1 MLLSR
6 ETKKVR
12 IMKLK
17 KFYLSTCFALLMLF
31 SGNLFAQEERGKK
44 DKAEDVVE
52 MDERQGLKNDA
63 KKALEAFKAKNNS
76 IQGHLDSAAG
86 YAIFPNV
93 GKGAWILGGA
103 AGNGVVY
110 ENGKVVGYTEL
121 RQVDVG
127 FQIGGQAF
135 SEIIIFKTP
144 QALKN
149 FKEGNFEFEGSASAV
164 IWDKGKGEA
173 IQFED
178 GVGVALMPK
187 AGAMAGI
194 SVGGQKFNYG
204 EVQ

>member
-1 MLLSR
+1 M
-6 ETKKVR
+6 
-12 IMKLK
+12 K

-31 SGNLFAQEERGKK
+31 SGNLLAQEEGAKK
-44 DKAEDVVE
+44 DKAKDVVE
-52 MDERQGLKNDA
+52 MDERQELKNDA
-63 KKALEAFKAKNNS
+63 KKALEAFKAKDS
-76 IQGHLDSAAG
+76 GIQAHLDSAAG

-103 AGNGVVY
+103 AGNGIVY
-110 ENGKVVGYTEL
+110 EKGKVVGYTEL
-121 RQVDVG
+121 RQIDVG

-135 SEIIIFKTP
+135 SEIIIFKTE
-144 QALKN
+144 QALN
-149 FKEGNFEFEGSASAV
+149 EFKEGNFELEGSASAV

-173 IQFED
+173 IQFQD
-178 GVGVALMPK
+178 GVGVAIMPK